1 MIGAGMKV
9 RFVPSFRD
17 SVTLTPDERRVAMIH
32 GKVAWINWEH
42 KTFGVEFMCGQR
54 KMQETFKLMD
64 FGQAVF
70 ACGK

>member
-1 MIGAGMKV
+1 MIGVGMKV

-17 SVTLTPDERRVAMIH
+17 SVTFTPEERRAAMTH

-42 KTFGVEFMCGQR
+42 KTFGVEFQCGPG
-54 KMQETFKLMD
+54 KIQETFQLMD
-64 FGQAVF
+64 FGQAVV